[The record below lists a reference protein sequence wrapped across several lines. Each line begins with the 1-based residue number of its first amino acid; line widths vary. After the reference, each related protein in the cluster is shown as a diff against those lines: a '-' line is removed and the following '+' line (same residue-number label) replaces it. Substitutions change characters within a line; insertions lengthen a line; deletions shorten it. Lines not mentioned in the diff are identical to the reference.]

1 MRRISLYR
9 EHSYTRQME
18 TEGLLMRLKQNSSSP
33 EMPWSPAQK
42 QRKSLKP
49 LLWPLFRDRNDLG
62 WTSHILPTPPE
73 RRQHEYTVRLSSLMR
88 GGRKGRKGSTLQVG
102 IWENKNKEP
111 KPLSWHKSKIKKPR
125 TVIKGEKS
133 SHGISA
139 FWKILR
145 NHYKPMLWKIN
156 WKTVF
161 LNSLKGYVLC
171 SLLLSSIFRLKL
183 QNTISYMKFY
193 KHLCFLDSFI
203 SSTRI
208 YWVLLL
214 CQVLATELLILQSA
228 WLQELIVLGKEPT
241 NRMGWGST
249 GPNGVCPVDEVT
261 RHGHCEDGGTRT
273 GDLNKVRK
281 TLGGRASAK
290 VSRWAWHVEGGGQG
304 GGGAEAARRL
314 MQLQQKEWVWEHRKH
329 RERPRQRP
337 ARSERASQ
345 ATSKSQSKSL
355 PVGATKG
362 VPWWDAGS
370 CSWPQK
376 RLWVLEGE
384 GVKQEGRRGA
394 FPALIMTKRS
404 FYTHKL
410 NYSIRRNN
418 FRQKAFHGI

>member
-1 MRRISLYR
+1 
-9 EHSYTRQME
+9 
-18 TEGLLMRLKQNSSSP
+18 
-33 EMPWSPAQK
+33 
-42 QRKSLKP
+42 
-49 LLWPLFRDRNDLG
+49 
-62 WTSHILPTPPE
+62 
-73 RRQHEYTVRLSSLMR
+73 
-88 GGRKGRKGSTLQVG
+88 
-102 IWENKNKEP
+102 
-111 KPLSWHKSKIKKPR
+111 
-125 TVIKGEKS
+125 
-133 SHGISA
+133 
-139 FWKILR
+139 
-145 NHYKPMLWKIN
+145 MLWKIN

-161 LNSLKGYVLC
+161 LNSLKGYMLC

-193 KHLCFLDSFI
+193 KHLCFLNSFI

-214 CQVLATELLILQSA
+214 CQVLATESLILQSA

-241 NRMGWGST
+241 NRTGWGST
-249 GPNGVCPVDEVT
+249 GPNGACPVDEVT
-261 RHGHCEDGGTRT
+261 RHGHSEDGGTRT

-329 RERPRQRP
+329 SETWAKTSQVREGLAGHKQISIKISPSGCHQR
-337 ARSERASQ
+337 RALMGCGLLQ
-345 ATSKSQSKSL
+345 LATEET
-355 PVGATKG
+355 VGAG
-362 VPWWDAGS
+362 GRR
-370 CSWPQK
+370 C
-376 RLWVLEGE
+376 EI
-384 GVKQEGRRGA
+384 EGRRGA

-410 NYSIRRNN
+410 NWSIRRNN